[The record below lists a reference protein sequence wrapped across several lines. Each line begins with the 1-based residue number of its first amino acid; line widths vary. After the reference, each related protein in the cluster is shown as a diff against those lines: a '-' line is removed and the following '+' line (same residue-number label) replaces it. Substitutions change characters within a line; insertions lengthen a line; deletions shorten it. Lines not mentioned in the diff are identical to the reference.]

1 MNVSGIQI
9 EVNGRAREV
18 EAGTPVS
25 ALLAELGLD
34 GRMVVV
40 ELNRQILR
48 VNEHEDVSLKEG
60 DRLELV
66 HFVGGG

>member
-1 MNVSGIQI
+1 MSGIRI
-9 EVNGRAREV
+9 RVNGRPREV

-34 GRMVVV
+34 ERMVVV
-40 ELNRQILR
+40 EHNRRILR
-48 VNEHEDVSLKEG
+48 RNEHEDVSLDEG
-60 DRLELV
+60 DRLEVV